1 MFSSLEMPHLAVC
14 RGALLDNVQTYH
26 RWLVAIQRL
35 AARERLSAAARY
47 DHLRLRHLL

>member
-14 RGALLDNVQTYH
+14 RGALTENVQTYH
-26 RWLVAIQRL
+26 RLLVAIQWL